1 MVYHEPVVLVYRE
14 PVEAVYRE
22 PVERLFDSAQSHFC
36 FAKMEPKPGIEP
48 GTSSLPWKR
57 STTELRRPVCTGQIM
72 SSPAETRTG
81 ASSDR
86 PSVEGRCQW
95 P

>member
-1 MVYHEPVVLVYRE
+1 MVYHEPVVL
-14 PVEAVYRE
+14 VYRE

-57 STTELRRPVCTGQIM
+57 STTELLGLKMLPRKRTKTEISLAFSGLFFNKLRMRLALLVGNF
-72 SSPAETRTG
+72 SS
-81 ASSDR
+81 
-86 PSVEGRCQW
+86 Q
-95 P
+95 